1 VYIKIK
7 EAKMAKVHEE
17 VLVITV
23 SKLVKDDAT
32 PDSVVSADVQTQLA
46 EVAEQLLGEGVIVEV
61 NKA

>member
-1 VYIKIK
+1 M
-7 EAKMAKVHEE
+7 ETTMAKVHEE

>member
-1 VYIKIK
+1 
-7 EAKMAKVHEE
+7 MAKVHEE

>member
-1 VYIKIK
+1 
-7 EAKMAKVHEE
+7 MAKVREE

-23 SKLVKDDAT
+23 SKLVKNDADV
-32 PDSVVSADVQTQLA
+32 DSVVGEDIQTQLA

>member
-1 VYIKIK
+1 
-7 EAKMAKVHEE
+7 MAKVHEE

-32 PDSVVSADVQTQLA
+32 PDNVVSADVQAQLA